1 MREIIQELA
10 NRFLTVKEA
19 AKVLKTSEHTI
30 RIYIGKG
37 IIKSLKVGNAHLI
50 PRKEVEKLL
59 LIKENFYTLKDIQE
73 KFGISRQQVY
83 NWVKDGLLPEP
94 VRVLK
99 QAYFA
104 PDKVDKFYETWIR
117 KKKRKKQKGETKLEN
132 TAIR

>member
-117 KKKRKKQKGETKLEN
+117 KKKRKKQKGETK
-132 TAIR
+132 